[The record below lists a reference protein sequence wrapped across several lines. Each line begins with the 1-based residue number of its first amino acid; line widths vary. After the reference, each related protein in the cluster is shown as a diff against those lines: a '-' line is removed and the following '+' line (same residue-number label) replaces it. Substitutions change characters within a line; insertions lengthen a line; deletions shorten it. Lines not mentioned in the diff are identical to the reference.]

1 MQVEKQFEK
10 VLQLVGFVVGGER
23 FAVDIS
29 DIHEINRY
37 EHINRMPELPGNVLG
52 VIDLRGMVI
61 PVIDLGSKLGIPGGE
76 VNRDTRIII
85 VGFSGDKIGIL
96 VDAVSEVMRVPDDS
110 LEKPPSIT
118 QSISSEYIRGII
130 RNNGYITVVLD
141 LARLFKDYSHE
152 SFTPDSVQATGL
164 ENPVYRHD
172 RRDIHVPLTY
182 EGINDNSPQDNSGDA
197 AIDQLVEAA
206 RAMSQG
212 DFQHEIKEDL
222 YGQLGEIARYINTTI
237 KRMQSIEPNIAHA
250 SDKIPQASVQLS
262 EISKAT
268 EEATHI
274 VMSQVEKVLDN
285 HDVIMHYTESAER
298 GDNASGSMGEVKQVV
313 SENKEILMDI
323 ITGLSFQDL
332 TGQKI
337 KMIVGLIEEVEKRL
351 LQLIVTFGLKSKDTK
366 ESDDTIK
373 EFTGNPILKQDVV
386 DNILKEFGF
395 D

>member
-37 EHINRMPELPGNVLG
+37 EHINRMPEMPGNVLG

-85 VGFSGDKIGIL
+85 VGCSGDKIGII
-96 VDAVSEVMRVPDDS
+96 VDAVSEVLRVPDDS

-152 SFTPDSVQATGL
+152 SFTPDIVQ
-164 ENPVYRHD
+164 V
-172 RRDIHVPLTY
+172 TY
-182 EGINDNSPQDNSGDA
+182 DGINNNNPQDNSGDV
-197 AIDQLVEAA
+197 AIDQLVEGA

-222 YGQLGEIARYINTTI
+222 YGQLGEIARYINATI

-285 HDVIMHYTESAER
+285 HDVIMHHTESAER
-298 GDNASGSMGEVKQVV
+298 GDNASSCMGEVKLVV

-337 KMIVGLIEEVEKRL
+337 KMIIGLIEEVEKRL
-351 LQLIVTFGLKSKDTK
+351 LQLIVAFGLKSKDAK

-373 EFTGNPILKQDVV
+373 EFTGNPTLKQDVV